1 MIFTID
7 ILFLIFV
14 VHILKYILKA
24 MFNYRNFI
32 KDMIK
37 ELSLN
42 SKITLPI

>member
-7 ILFLIFV
+7 ILFPIFV
-14 VHILKYILKA
+14 VHIFKYIL
-24 MFNYRNFI
+24 NI